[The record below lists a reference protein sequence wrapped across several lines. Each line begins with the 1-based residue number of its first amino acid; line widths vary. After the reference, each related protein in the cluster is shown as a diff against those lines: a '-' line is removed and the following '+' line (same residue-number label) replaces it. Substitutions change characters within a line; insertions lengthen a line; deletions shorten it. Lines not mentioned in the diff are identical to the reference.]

1 MISCDSGHVKIDG
14 NKMHIQAE
22 LTTLIQ
28 GRIEAED
35 QVLTEDEVMECVE
48 LAKRSKEELDARIE
62 SMIQQMSPE
71 QLTGAMFDMMCDFGK
86 TDTSHRA

>member
-1 MISCDSGHVKIDG
+1 MISCDSGHVKIAG
-14 NKMHIQAE
+14 SKTHIQAE

-28 GRIEAED
+28 SLIEAED

-48 LAKRSKEELDARIE
+48 LAKLSEEELDARIE

-71 QLTGAMFDMMCDFGK
+71 QLISAMVGMMCDYGT
-86 TDTSHRA
+86 TDASH